1 MIKLNNYITN
11 NTVILKEEYISESLR
26 IAFDNLI
33 NNNSLVFE
41 TVENTTEKNKDF
53 LKNVL
58 TLKNSIQ
65 SFGNIDDISNEEIL
79 NIVTDYIGNKDSELQ
94 KEYDNI
100 IKKWFDKEAIKDLDI
115 KNTKEITKEQI
126 TTILSKHLINVTDA
140 YKKDKESHEGNTA
153 VNNLIEQLNKYNNE
167 LVKKLE
173 EYKEKAKK
181 EIKTKENDEKY
192 KTIIDEFRKAAKEWK
207 DALDDFGNEY
217 KNVGSHYIT
226 FEREFNIAQTSYVL
240 DTLDNNEKREEKLK
254 EYIKLKNDTI
264 NKIKETAKEIENNA
278 EKYDNA
284 IKDLENSNIDTEHS
298 EEAQTIKDN
307 EESIINSPILSL
319 VLNEFKSDNIIKGDI
334 KNLQIFFNEL
344 VNTIDDSSN
353 ENVKAKNVLKDVSKT
368 TDSNAFIGLTLMI
381 LSSTALYSITKKPDI
396 ITQFGGAISNNI
408 QNSKFNKLFD
418 SIKGE

>member
-1 MIKLNNYITN
+1 MITLNNYITN

-26 IAFDNLI
+26 IAFNNLL
-33 NNNSLVFE
+33 NNDSLVFE
-41 TVENTTEKNKDF
+41 TVENKAEKNKDF

-65 SFGNIDDISNEEIL
+65 SFGDIDDISNEEIL
-79 NIVTDYIGNKDSELQ
+79 NIVTDYIGNKETELRN
-94 KEYDNI
+94 EYNNI
-100 IKKWFDKEAIKDLDI
+100 IKKWFNKDAIKILDI
-115 KNTKEITKEQI
+115 KNTKDITTEQI
-126 TTILSKHLINVTDA
+126 TTILSKDLIDITAA
-140 YKKDKESHEGNTA
+140 YKNNKDSHEGN
-153 VNNLIEQLNKYNNE
+153 IETNKLNEQIKTYNDE

-181 EIKTKENDEKY
+181 EIKNKENDEKY

-217 KNVGSHYIT
+217 KNVGSHYIN
-226 FEREFNIAQTSYVL
+226 FEREFNIAQTSYAL

-254 EYIKLKNDTI
+254 EYIKLKNDSI
-264 NKIKETAKEIENNA
+264 NNIKEKAKEIETNS

-284 IKDLENSNIDTEHS
+284 IKDLQNSNTDSEQS
-298 EEAQTIKDN
+298 EEAETIKDY
-307 EESIINSPILSL
+307 EEKIINSPILSL

-344 VNTIDDSSN
+344 VNAIDDSSD

-368 TDSNAFIGLTLMI
+368 TDSNAFIGLNLMI

-396 ITQFGGAISNNI
+396 VTQFGGAISNNI

-418 SIKGE
+418 KIEGE

>member
-26 IAFDNLI
+26 IAFNNLL
-33 NNNSLVFE
+33 NNDSLVFE
-41 TVENTTEKNKDF
+41 TVENKAEKNKDF

-79 NIVTDYIGNKDSELQ
+79 NIVTDYIGNKETELR
-94 KEYDNI
+94 KEYNNI
-100 IKKWFDKEAIKDLDI
+100 IKKWFNNDAIKILDI
-115 KNTKEITKEQI
+115 KNTKDITTEQI
-126 TTILSKHLINVTDA
+126 TTILSKDLIDITAA
-140 YKKDKESHEGNTA
+140 YKNNKDSHEGN
-153 VNNLIEQLNKYNNE
+153 IEINKLNEQINTYNNE
-167 LVKKLE
+167 LIKKLE

-181 EIKTKENDEKY
+181 EIKNKENDEKY
-192 KTIIDEFRKAAKEWK
+192 KNLIDEFRKAAEEWK

-217 KNVGSHYIT
+217 KNAGAHYT
-226 FEREFNIAQTSYVL
+226 NFEREFNKAQTSYALDIL
-240 DTLDNNEKREEKLK
+240 DTNEKREEKLK
-254 EYIKLKNDTI
+254 EYIKLKNDSI
-264 NKIKETAKEIENNA
+264 NKIKEKAKEIDNDA
-278 EKYDNA
+278 ETYE
-284 IKDLENSNIDTEHS
+284 KDVQTSNIDNEQS
-298 EEAQTIKDN
+298 EEAETIKDT
-307 EESIINSPILSL
+307 EEKIINSPILSL

-344 VNTIDDSSN
+344 VNAIDDSSD

-368 TDSNAFIGLTLMI
+368 TDSNAFIGLNLMI

-396 ITQFGGAISNNI
+396 VTQFGGAISNNI

-418 SIKGE
+418 KIKESN